1 MPHAYAFLREVNG
14 MEAPAKEQPKEQ
26 PKEPHKLIVSIGP
39 HMHDEENTA
48 KIMWTVS
55 GALLPATL
63 MSVYYFG
70 MPAITVILICIVTS
84 LLTEAGMQRLLK
96 KPITLSDGS
105 AFLTG
110 LLLAMNLPAN
120 APFYIPFI
128 GSFVA
133 IMIAKHLFGGLGF
146 NIFNPALV
154 GRAFVLVSFAKIM
167 TTFVSPAAT
176 FMALDAKTTATPL
189 VLLKEEGI
197 SKLLEI
203 YHTKAALYQDLFLGN
218 RAGSLGETS
227 VIALL
232 LGAALLMLKRY
243 ITWHIPVT
251 FIATVGILTWIFGGK
266 EGLMTGDAVFHMM
279 SGGLILGAFFM
290 ATDYVTGPSVRS
302 AQVVFGAAC
311 GALTV
316 LIRLK
321 GGYPEGVMFAI
332 LLMNCFAPLLDR
344 GMKSRVFGKV
354 AAAGVKK

>member
-1 MPHAYAFLREVNG
+1 
-14 MEAPAKEQPKEQ
+14 MEASAKEQPKEQ
-26 PKEPHKLIVSIGP
+26 PKLIVSIGP
-39 HMHDEENTA
+39 HMHDEETTS

-70 MPAITVILICIVTS
+70 MPAILVILVCIVTS
-84 LLTEAGMQRLLK
+84 LLTEAGMQWLLK

-110 LLLAMNLPAN
+110 LLLALNLPAN
-120 APFYIPFI
+120 APLYIPFI

-167 TTFVSPAAT
+167 TTFVTPATT

-189 VLLKEEGI
+189 GLLKEEGM

-203 YHTKAALYQDLFLGN
+203 YHTKAALYQDLFIGN

-344 GMKSRVFGKV
+344 GMRSRVFGK
-354 AAAGVKK
+354 AEAKGVKK

>member
-1 MPHAYAFLREVNG
+1 
-14 MEAPAKEQPKEQ
+14 MEAPAKVAEKEMQ
-26 PKEPHKLIVSIGP
+26 KLIVSIGP
-39 HMHDEENTA
+39 HMRAEESTA

-70 MPAITVILICIVTS
+70 MPAIMVILVCLATS
-84 LLTEAGMQRLLK
+84 LLAEAGMQWLLK

-120 APFYIPFI
+120 APLYIPFV
-128 GSFVA
+128 GSVVA
-133 IMIAKHLFGGLGF
+133 VMIAKHLFGGLGY

-154 GRAFVLVSFAKIM
+154 GRAFVLISFAKIM
-167 TTFVSPAAT
+167 TTFVSPDSF
-176 FMALDAKTTATPL
+176 FMAMDGKTTATPL
-189 VLLKEEGI
+189 VLLKEEGM
-197 SKLLEI
+197 SKLLEV
-203 YHTKAALYQDLFLGN
+203 YHTKAALYQDLLLGN

-227 VIALL
+227 TIFIL
-232 LGAALLMLKRY
+232 LGAAFLMLKRY
-243 ITWHIPVT
+243 ITWHIPVP

-266 EGLMTGDAVFHMM
+266 EGLMTGDPIFHMM

-290 ATDYVTGPSVRS
+290 ATDYVTGPSIRS
-302 AQVVFGAAC
+302 AQVIFGVCA

-344 GMKSRVFGKV
+344 GMKSPVFGK
-354 AAAGVKK
+354 AEAKGVKK